1 MCLLAIYI
9 FLGKFVRKY
18 KLVIKMGHD
27 QNINTINEYLSRGH
41 NLTRNIKD
49 IANQKMPPRRFKG
62 KELSDVTGVSLSRIY
77 MAEKEGR
84 LPPADVD
91 EVTNR
96 RLGCTLQQV
105 IEIQNY
111 FDTSP
116 SRKKEDEP
124 VVLSFTNF
132 KGGCW
137 KTTTSWY
144 AGSYFASR
152 GYKVL
157 FVDLDPQASLTLNCG
172 ILPDFETSH
181 ETSLGPYILEEEGH
195 KEQFVRNVVHNTY
208 LPNLKIIPSTLQLA
222 GVEYALSN
230 AIVESRD
237 SQESISKKLHW
248 FHRVRD
254 CLSEIKND
262 YDIIIVDGTPTLGL
276 LPLNIIFASDAVI
289 VPVPTEITDFA
300 STLAFCDLY
309 KEQAE
314 VLVEFF
320 GEAIT
325 LPEMLFLPTRFSP
338 SEKNATLGS
347 EFVLD
352 QIRKTFG
359 TACMQSV
366 IKKHESVVSNLSLMR
381 RTVFD
386 INAGDGNVNREARKK
401 SMANFETVFDE
412 ILERTVFP
420 KWSTKREQLEAQGIY

>member
-1 MCLLAIYI
+1 M
-9 FLGKFVRKY
+9 RKD
-18 KLVIKMGHD
+18 IE
-27 QNINTINEYLSRGH
+27 NINDYLTRGH

-62 KELSDVTGVSLSRIY
+62 KDLSDVTGVTLSRIY

-84 LPPADVD
+84 LPAPDVD
-91 EVTNR
+91 EVTRR
-96 RLGCTLQQV
+96 RLGCTMQQV
-105 IEIQNY
+105 LNIQDY
-111 FDTSP
+111 FGTSP
-116 SRKKEDEP
+116 GRSVNDEP

-144 AGSYFASR
+144 AGSYLASC
-152 GYKVL
+152 GYRVL

-181 ETSLGPYILEEEGH
+181 ETSLGPFILEEEGY
-195 KEQFVRNVVHNTY
+195 KESLVSNVIHDTY
-208 LPNLKIIPSTLQLA
+208 VPNLKIIPSSLQLA
-222 GVEYALSN
+222 GVEYSLSN
-230 AIVESRD
+230 AISHSRESH
-237 SQESISKKLHW
+237 ENISKRLHW

-254 CLSEIKND
+254 CLSEVKYD
-262 YDIIIVDGTPTLGL
+262 FDIIIVDGTPTLGL
-276 LPLNIIFASDAVI
+276 LPLNIIFASHAVI

-314 VLVEFF
+314 VLYDFF
-320 GEAIT
+320 GEK
-325 LPEMLFLPTRFSP
+325 LESPDMLFLPTRFSP

-359 TACMQSV
+359 TSCMQSV

-386 INAGDGNVNREARKK
+386 INPGDGNVSREARKK
-401 SMANFETVFDE
+401 AIANFETVFDE
-412 ILERTVFP
+412 ILERVVFP
-420 KWSTKREQLEAQGIY
+420 KWSSKKEQLEVQGIY